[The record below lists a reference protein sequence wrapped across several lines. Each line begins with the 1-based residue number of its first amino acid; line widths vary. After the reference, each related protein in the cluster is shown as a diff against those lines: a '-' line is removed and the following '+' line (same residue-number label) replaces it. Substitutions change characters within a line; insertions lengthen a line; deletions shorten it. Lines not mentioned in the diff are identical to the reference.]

1 MVAPPRSFTV
11 VATGRHPKPLATA
24 GHYQRSDFL
33 FAAPRALVHVQSEQY
48 CSDKAE
54 RMLLWWGMRDTR

>member
-1 MVAPPRSFTV
+1 
-11 VATGRHPKPLATA
+11 LATA

-33 FAAPRALVHVQSEQY
+33 FAALRALVHVQSEQY

-54 RMLLWWGMRDTR
+54 RMLLWWGTRDTR